1 MSAFLVVSFRGL
13 ALDSQRTGSLSYGG
27 EVSYFLRVDF
37 WQRGLAFVLI
47 YSWIDL
53 DFVIG
58 LNASILGNW
67 AARISGIYR

>member
-1 MSAFLVVSFRGL
+1 LEDSLSTTSAL
-13 ALDSQRTGSLSYGG
+13 AASSYGG

-47 YSWIDL
+47 YSWIEL

-58 LNASILGNW
+58 FNASILGNW
-67 AARISGIYR
+67 AARISGIYG

>member
-1 MSAFLVVSFRGL
+1 MVA
-13 ALDSQRTGSLSYGG
+13 G
-27 EVSYFLRVDF
+27 EVSYFLSRVDF

-47 YSWIDL
+47 YSWIDW

-58 LNASILGNW
+58 FNASILGNW